1 MTTQSTMD
9 KLIEMRLTAMSDAFR
24 TQISDPKMKEIS
36 FEDRFGMLVD
46 IEYSNRKSNS
56 LKRLIRNAGFDQPDA
71 YIGDINYTSGRK
83 LNRSLIERLAT
94 CEYITEHRN
103 LFITGATEYSCVGV
117 PLFRR
122 NGYRQSGGRKPLF
135 RNRDTALN

>member
-46 IEYSNRKSNS
+46 IEYSNR
-56 LKRLIRNAGFDQPDA
+56 NAN
-71 YIGDINYTSGRK
+71 GDLR
-83 LNRSLIERLAT
+83 RSLLR
-94 CEYITEHRN
+94 
-103 LFITGATEYSCVGV
+103 S
-117 PLFRR
+117 
-122 NGYRQSGGRKPLF
+122 K
-135 RNRDTALN
+135 TAAM

>member
-46 IEYSNRKSNS
+46 I
-56 LKRLIRNAGFDQPDA
+56 APDS
-71 YIGDINYTSGRK
+71 TSRTHT
-83 LNRSLIERLAT
+83 LVISTILLA
-94 CEYITEHRN
+94 
-103 LFITGATEYSCVGV
+103 AS
-117 PLFRR
+117 
-122 NGYRQSGGRKPLF
+122 
-135 RNRDTALN
+135 

>member
-46 IEYSNRKSNS
+46 IEYSNR
-56 LKRLIRNAGFDQPDA
+56 R
-71 YIGDINYTSGRK
+71 
-83 LNRSLIERLAT
+83 AT
-94 CEYITEHRN
+94 
-103 LFITGATEYSCVGV
+103 A
-117 PLFRR
+117 
-122 NGYRQSGGRKPLF
+122 
-135 RNRDTALN
+135 